1 MPPQFRERSA
11 TPYQVIATFN
21 DITDLI
27 RLRESHKGAITVDSR
42 PGTGTTFSLYLP
54 ELVIVVQQ
62 AAEDNEEALPG
73 GSETI
78 LVVDDEPAV
87 ATIMQRLLNHL
98 GYTVEAFTDSA
109 RALEAYTK
117 EPEAFDLVITDMT
130 MPKLTGL
137 AIARAMLALRPQQ
150 PIILYT
156 GFSEAVDEEIASA
169 EGIKA
174 LLAKPISQETL
185 AHTVRRTLDL
195 DKAQV
200 SPAA

>member
-1 MPPQFRERSA
+1 MSEK
-11 TPYQVIATFN
+11 
-21 DITDLI
+21 
-27 RLRESHKGAITVDSR
+27 RL
-42 PGTGTTFSLYLP
+42 
-54 ELVIVVQQ
+54 
-62 AAEDNEEALPG
+62 
-73 GSETI
+73 